1 MILLLLLLCA
11 VLIVWIFIGMD
22 VWRGLSNISSI
33 DELFHPS
40 SNGPL
45 LSVIVPARN
54 EEETITDSIL
64 SQLQQDYQRIQW
76 ILVNDRSTDGTP
88 EKLEALAEMDK
99 RIKVLHIDSLEKGWL
114 GKNQAL
120 YKGYQISKGE
130 LILFTDADVIFND
143 PGILTKAVSLLR
155 TQKLDHLTLAPH
167 IKSQSFWLKSFVAFF
182 LFGFSF
188 YKRPWKANDPSSKI
202 GMGIGAFNLIT
213 KSVYEEIGTHER
225 LKHMPDDDLQLG
237 IHIKK
242 HHKKQAFLT
251 ALKSLEVEWYRS
263 LKEAFNGLEKNTFAG
278 LHYSFLLVL
287 FAMLGVFCSTVLPFI
302 TIFSGETPIRVVSMI
317 IILFIGITYLKV
329 IKQMTKETPL
339 LFLALPVTALL
350 FIYSIGRAT
359 FLTFKRGG
367 IEWRGTV
374 YSFKE
379 LKQKKK

>member
-11 VLIVWIFIGMD
+11 VLIVWIFIGMA
-22 VWRGLSNISSI
+22 VWRGVSTISSI
-33 DELFHPS
+33 DELSHRT

-64 SQLQQDYQRIQW
+64 SQLQQDYQQIQW
-76 ILVNDRSTDGTP
+76 ILVNDRSTDGTT
-88 EKLEALAEMDK
+88 ERLEELAEMDR
-99 RIKVLHIDSLEKGWL
+99 RISVVHIDSLEKGWL

-120 YKGYQISKGE
+120 YKGYQVSEGE

-143 PGILTKAVSLLR
+143 PSILTKAVSLLR

-188 YKRPWKANDPSSKI
+188 YKRPWKANDPSSKV

-213 KSVYEEIGTHER
+213 RSAYEEIGTHEEI
-225 LKHMPDDDLQLG
+225 KHMPDDDLQLG
-237 IHIKK
+237 VQLKK
-242 HHKKQAFLT
+242 HHKKQFFLI
-251 ALKSLEVEWYRS
+251 ALNSLEVEWYRS

-278 LHYSFLLVL
+278 LHYSMLLVL
-287 FAMLGVFCSTVLPFI
+287 FAMFGVFSSTVLPFF
-302 TIFSGETPIRVVSMI
+302 TIFSMEPAIRIVSML
-317 IILFIGITYLKV
+317 ILLLIGITYLKV
-329 IKQMTKETPL
+329 IKQMTKESPL
-339 LFLALPVTALL
+339 LFLALPFTAML
-350 FIYSIGRAT
+350 FIYYIGRAT
-359 FLTFKRGG
+359 LLTYKRGG

-379 LKQKKK
+379 LKRKRK